1 MVADPSRLVAAKRT
15 YDDLTSFDAEIALTA
30 ETSSILGSPYHCGM
44 KSETR
49 SDPPSSSAYVPSK
62 IEQRNAR
69 TLAILWSDGVES
81 LFDVRALRLACG
93 CANCVDEWSGE
104 ALLAAEGVPIDVAPI
119 GIESVGRY
127 AIQINWSDGHNTGI
141 YPFERLRKLA
151 DSGRLG
157 DATTT

>member
-1 MVADPSRLVAAKRT
+1 MAIDSMSTMPRMKFVNIAPAAPGH
-15 YDDLTSFDAEIALTA
+15 L
-30 ETSSILGSPYHCGM
+30 P
-44 KSETR
+44 TR
-49 SDPPSSSAYVPSK
+49 
-62 IEQRNAR
+62 IEQRDSR

-104 ALLAAEGVPIDVAPI
+104 ALLAAEGVPEDVAPI

-151 DSGRLG
+151 EGPGLG
-157 DATTT
+157 GSTAI